1 MTYCVAMC
9 LADGLVFASD
19 SRTNAGVDHIATFK
33 KLHVFH
39 QEGERVLVLQSAG
52 NLATTQSVIS
62 LLSARI
68 RTQQEPNLMQVTSLY
83 DAAMLI
89 GKTLLEVIQR
99 DSSNQQTCSNT
110 NFNCN
115 LLLGGQIAGET
126 HRLFHIYPE
135 GNFIEATRDTPY
147 FQIGESKY
155 GKPIIDRVLTID
167 TPLEQAMCCALISI
181 DSTLRSNLSVG
192 LPLDTLLYRSG
203 SFSSAGQHRITD
215 SDPYFNR
222 IPPVGLRTTIK
233 CREPRQTCNVLRYN
247 AGKYL
252 VQPESPFPRPDKNSG
267 VAFVPGGGCAL
278 PGLQS
283 VRPVVNFFTAVA
295 ETRCSRSQHH

>member
-89 GKTLLEVIQR
+89 GKTLLEVIHATAATSR
-99 DSSNQQTCSNT
+99 PAVTPTSTATCCLAARSPRNPSSVPYLS
-110 NFNCN
+110 
-115 LLLGGQIAGET
+115 GGQ
-126 HRLFHIYPE
+126 
-135 GNFIEATRDTPY
+135 
-147 FQIGESKY
+147 
-155 GKPIIDRVLTID
+155 
-167 TPLEQAMCCALISI
+167 
-181 DSTLRSNLSVG
+181 
-192 LPLDTLLYRSG
+192 LY
-203 SFSSAGQHRITD
+203 
-215 SDPYFNR
+215 
-222 IPPVGLRTTIK
+222 
-233 CREPRQTCNVLRYN
+233 
-247 AGKYL
+247 
-252 VQPESPFPRPDKNSG
+252 
-267 VAFVPGGGCAL
+267 
-278 PGLQS
+278 
-283 VRPVVNFFTAVA
+283 
-295 ETRCSRSQHH
+295 

>member
-99 DSSNQQTCSNT
+99 DSSNLIVCSIFIRRAT
-110 NFNCN
+110 
-115 LLLGGQIAGET
+115 LLK
-126 HRLFHIYPE
+126 PP
-135 GNFIEATRDTPY
+135 ATR
-147 FQIGESKY
+147 
-155 GKPIIDRVLTID
+155 
-167 TPLEQAMCCALISI
+167 LISRLAKAN
-181 DSTLRSNLSVG
+181 TANRSS
-192 LPLDTLLYRSG
+192 
-203 SFSSAGQHRITD
+203 I
-215 SDPYFNR
+215 
-222 IPPVGLRTTIK
+222 
-233 CREPRQTCNVLRYN
+233 
-247 AGKYL
+247 
-252 VQPESPFPRPDKNSG
+252 
-267 VAFVPGGGCAL
+267 GC
-278 PGLQS
+278 
-283 VRPVVNFFTAVA
+283 
-295 ETRCSRSQHH
+295 

>member
-1 MTYCVAMC
+1 M
-9 LADGLVFASD
+9 
-19 SRTNAGVDHIATFK
+19 
-33 KLHVFH
+33 
-39 QEGERVLVLQSAG
+39 
-52 NLATTQSVIS
+52 IS

-89 GKTLLEVIQR
+89 GKTLQEVIQR
-99 DSSNQQTCSNT
+99 DASNQQNCGNT

-203 SFSSAGQHRITD
+203 SLSSAGQHRITEN
-215 SDPYFNR
+215 DPYFN
-222 IPPVGLRTTIK
+222 TIRK
-233 CREPRQTCNVLRYN
+233 AWSE
-247 AGKYL
+247 
-252 VQPESPFPRPDKNSG
+252 
-267 VAFVPGGGCAL
+267 
-278 PGLQS
+278 GLQS
-283 VRPVVNFFTAVA
+283 TFLQLPPFTPGGQDQGAK
-295 ETRCSRSQHH
+295 

>member
-1 MTYCVAMC
+1 M
-9 LADGLVFASD
+9 
-19 SRTNAGVDHIATFK
+19 
-33 KLHVFH
+33 
-39 QEGERVLVLQSAG
+39 LVLQSAG

-126 HRLFHIYPE
+126 HPLFHIIRRATLLKPP
-135 GNFIEATRDTPY
+135 ATRLISRLAKANTANR
-147 FQIGESKY
+147 F
-155 GKPIIDRVLTID
+155 IDWVLTID

-215 SDPYFNR
+215 SDPDFNR
-222 IPPVGLRTTIK
+222 IRKAWSEGLSHTFQTLPTWAPAE
-233 CREPRQTCNVLRYN
+233 RE
-247 AGKYL
+247 
-252 VQPESPFPRPDKNSG
+252 E
-267 VAFVPGGGCAL
+267 
-278 PGLQS
+278 
-283 VRPVVNFFTAVA
+283 
-295 ETRCSRSQHH
+295 E

>member
-1 MTYCVAMC
+1 M
-9 LADGLVFASD
+9 
-19 SRTNAGVDHIATFK
+19 
-33 KLHVFH
+33 
-39 QEGERVLVLQSAG
+39 LVLQSAG

-203 SFSSAGQHRITD
+203 SQQCRAASHHRQR
-215 SDPYFNR
+215 SYFNR
-222 IPPVGLRTTIK
+222 IRKAWSEGLLHTFQTLPTGRQRSGKRSSRCDAPPVSSARRRVRRWSPVSSTGGK
-233 CREPRQTCNVLRYN
+233 VSVVLRPTT
-247 AGKYL
+247 A
-252 VQPESPFPRPDKNSG
+252 SFSNSG
-267 VAFVPGGGCAL
+267 K
-278 PGLQS
+278 
-283 VRPVVNFFTAVA
+283 N
-295 ETRCSRSQHH
+295 

>member
-9 LADGLVFASD
+9 LSDGLVFASD

-39 QEGERVLVLQSAG
+39 QDGERVMVLQSAG

-89 GKTLLEVIQR
+89 GKTLQEVIQR
-99 DSSNQQTCSNT
+99 DSSNQQNCGNT

-203 SFSSAGQHRITD
+203 SLSSAEQHRITEN
-215 SDPYFNR
+215 DPYF
-222 IPPVGLRTTIK
+222 
-233 CREPRQTCNVLRYN
+233 
-247 AGKYL
+247 
-252 VQPESPFPRPDKNSG
+252 
-267 VAFVPGGGCAL
+267 
-278 PGLQS
+278 
-283 VRPVVNFFTAVA
+283 
-295 ETRCSRSQHH
+295 

>member
-1 MTYCVAMC
+1 M
-9 LADGLVFASD
+9 
-19 SRTNAGVDHIATFK
+19 
-33 KLHVFH
+33 
-39 QEGERVLVLQSAG
+39 LVLQSAG

-222 IPPVGLRTTIK
+222 IRKAWSEGLLHTFQTLPTGASGAGRGVVAVTLRRYRR
-233 CREPRQTCNVLRYN
+233 RE
-247 AGKYL
+247 
-252 VQPESPFPRPDKNSG
+252 
-267 VAFVPGGGCAL
+267 GG
-278 PGLQS
+278 
-283 VRPVVNFFTAVA
+283 
-295 ETRCSRSQHH
+295 

>member
-181 DSTLRSNLSVG
+181 DSTLRSNRVRR
-192 LPLDTLLYRSG
+192 PA
-203 SFSSAGQHRITD
+203 AG
-215 SDPYFNR
+215 Y
-222 IPPVGLRTTIK
+222 
-233 CREPRQTCNVLRYN
+233 
-247 AGKYL
+247 A
-252 VQPESPFPRPDKNSG
+252 
-267 VAFVPGGGCAL
+267 AL
-278 PGLQS
+278 PQRQLQQCRAAS
-283 VRPVVNFFTAVA
+283 HHRQRSLLQPHSQGVVRRAVA
-295 ETRCSRSQHH
+295 HLPDSADLDASGAGRGVVAVTLRRYRRREGG